1 MRIPN
6 KVHKAIARLRE
17 ERILGVPFTGQKGQ
31 AMIIVLGVLM
41 LLALVPLIVFTEA
54 SQHLPVSVEKQD
66 AQAALSA
73 AQAGVAD
80 FMNNYTHPPA
90 GLPLPYLAYSTPT
103 CTPNPPAPL
112 YYPPNTCANNP
123 TGQAQGAWTPVPNSG
138 PPTNEEVTYT
148 VKLSQTTG
156 EITLISSGEA
166 GTAPTK
172 IVRTVTVQIQQNTLL
187 NYAYF
192 TNTNA
197 ADPQRYNCSAN
208 LLATGQ
214 YNFSILGI
222 LGQYIGGLMAT
233 VLNAIAS
240 ALPYVLNAVWG
251 LIYSQ
256 FYADLGGC
264 IPQVFNGSLHL
275 GLPAIA
281 GGANQAAFDLAQFRC
296 NYTAY
301 QQNIL
306 DGSAPLTGRD
316 AQIEGTTMDSIL
328 DWISGLVTGG
338 GEGSAGDTGDLDGDG
353 GYSGSGYG
361 PDTDDCQVNTFQD
374 VGGVHAYALNPK
386 DISGPIGSNDALYIC
401 GNPQF
406 NSVVR
411 LGVPLGGRAQVPN
424 GWTHFNSSQTSVQAA
439 GITYNVPHLC
449 PSNDQNGTPTFGPPN
464 PSSQPVLQAPVPFPS
479 TMAPV
484 VNAAPA
490 SGNCQYTGPTVFQL
504 NGNTMTVT
512 PLDPNNHSQPGCVGT
527 NVALPPGGLIYV
539 QGDPNVTPVP
549 SSQYPPQPSSVTV
562 NGTGTGPPG
571 TDLPSGNK
579 WQNNSLASDQ
589 CTVNGYTWSN
599 PIQNSVQSEYGA
611 STTGDTC
618 NAGDAIILPSTLQDG
633 YKLTVAAQ
641 NNVVVA
647 GNITYTGSSASS
659 SCDHAPGAPVPGSCA
674 ASLGLLAR
682 NYVLIDHPV
691 NPVSYS
697 LPPFI
702 NNWLNWIANPFGM
715 LLGLLWNQVN
725 AWLSNLSNSL
735 NGLPGFVHTLIMAFI
750 NGIVSTLEGAINGI
764 VSAWTSWWTSTVGA
778 VIYVL
783 EIVLSLVPY
792 VAGNTNAMNT
802 TTVDDEFADSSL
814 DEAGVLNSPD
824 GTWENPGNWTMEGDN
839 DNPINGEGGN
849 ADQNNTSFTGAENWT
864 VTIGSND
871 DEWLGPDGWWISFS
885 YPCNTNGN
893 SWSVSVSWCTAR
905 TWIPNPADAALDILP
920 VDGYMCIS
928 GGGSTCN
935 SSAGGWWMPFPSFE
949 SWRAMTS
956 FTNPLEWVQDAWYG
970 TGDMFT
976 DFFDKVQD
984 GGDGLL
990 DWTAPETPLAPFAAP
1005 GGSQSAWASYTPSNQ
1020 ITNIDAAILAV
1031 HHGFM
1036 LQNYGSGTGR
1046 MLNGCTAGVGNWFS
1060 QLFSA
1065 DTVQTGWS
1073 GSLGNLTVNGSIIQ
1087 NYAEPMGE
1095 RSPAWTAPLSW
1106 CRSGFSSLTYRY
1118 DPTLMWNAPP
1128 FFDQMLGSGGGP
1140 IPLQAT
1146 TNTETAPAVKPN

>member
-112 YYPPNTCANNP
+112 YYPPNTCANI
-123 TGQAQGAWTPVPNSG
+123 TGQPQGAWTPVPNSG

-148 VKLSQTTG
+148 VHLSQKTG

-172 IVRTVTVQIQQNTLL
+172 IVRTVTVQIQQSTLL

-197 ADPQRYNCSAN
+197 ADPQRYNCSPN

-214 YNFSILGI
+214 YNFGILKI

-233 VLNAIAS
+233 VLSAIAS
-240 ALPYVLNAVWG
+240 GLPYVMNVVWG
-251 LIYSQ
+251 LVYSQ
-256 FYADLGGC
+256 FYVDLGGC
-264 IPQVFNGSLHL
+264 MPQVFNGSLNL
-275 GLPAIA
+275 GLPAIP

-301 QQNIL
+301 QQNML
-306 DGSAPLTGRD
+306 DGSAPLAGND
-316 AQIEGTTMDSIL
+316 AKIEGTTMDSIL
-328 DWISGLVTGG
+328 DWITGLVTGTG
-338 GEGSAGDTGDLDGDG
+338 PENLRWDTADFDGDG
-353 GYSGSGYG
+353 GYVGSGYG
-361 PDTDDCQVNTFQD
+361 PDTDDCQVNTFQN

-411 LGVPLGGRAQVPN
+411 LGVPLGGTTQAPN
-424 GWTHFNSSQTSVQAA
+424 GWKHFKSFPTTVNIPVV
-439 GITYNVPHLC
+439 GPKNVPHLC
-449 PSNDQNGTPTFGPPN
+449 PSKDQSGTPTFGPQN

-504 NGNTMTVT
+504 NGSTMAVT
-512 PLDPNNHSQPGCVGT
+512 PLDPNNNSQPNCIGP
-527 NVALPPGGLIYV
+527 NVSIPKGGLIYV
-539 QGDPNVTPVP
+539 KSDPNVTPVP
-549 SSQYPPQPSSVTV
+549 SAHYPPQPSSVTV

-618 NAGDAIILPSTLQDG
+618 NAGDAIILTSTLQDG
-633 YKLTVAAQ
+633 QKLTIAAQ

-647 GNITYTGSSASS
+647 GNITYTGSNGSGTCIHSPVQS
-659 SCDHAPGAPVPGSCA
+659 VPWSCT

-691 NPVSYS
+691 NPVSYQ

-702 NNWLNWIANPFGM
+702 NNWLDWIANPFGM
-715 LLGLLWNQVN
+715 LLKQLWNQVSV
-725 AWLSNLSNSL
+725 WLSNLSNSL
-735 NGLPGFVHTLIMAFI
+735 NHLPGWVHTLIMAFI
-750 NGIVSTLEGAINGI
+750 NGIVYTLENAIGGI
-764 VSAWTSWWTSTVGA
+764 VSYWTSWWTSTIGA
-778 VIYVL
+778 VIKVL
-783 EIVLSLVPY
+783 KIVLSLVPY
-792 VAGNTNAMNT
+792 VNGNTNAMNT
-802 TTVDDEFADSSL
+802 TTKDDEFADSGL
-814 DEAGVLNSPD
+814 DEAGVLNPPD

-849 ADQNNTSFTGAENWT
+849 ADQNNGSFAGAENWT
-864 VTIGSND
+864 ITIGSHD
-871 DEWLGPDGWWISFS
+871 DEWLGGETFS
-885 YPCNTNGN
+885 LSLPCNW
-893 SWSVSVSWCTAR
+893 SWGISWCQETFTNWADVGLDVM
-905 TWIPNPADAALDILP
+905 PA
-920 VDGYMCIS
+920 DGYMCIT
-928 GGGSTCN
+928 G
-935 SSAGGWWMPFPSFE
+935 AGCWWMPFPSFE
-949 SWRAMTS
+949 AWQRSTT
-956 FTNPLEWVQDAWYG
+956 FTNPLEWVTDAMYG

-984 GGDGLL
+984 GGDGLF
-990 DWTAPETPLAPFAAP
+990 DWAAPETPLAPFAAP
-1005 GGSQSAWASYTPSNQ
+1005 GGSQGAWASYTPSKQ
-1020 ITNIDAAILAV
+1020 VTEIDAAILAV

-1046 MLNGCTAGVGNWFS
+1046 MLNDCTAGVANWFS
-1060 QLFSA
+1060 QWFSG
-1065 DTVQTGWS
+1065 DTLQMGWS
-1073 GSLGNLTVNGSIIQ
+1073 GSLGSLIVNGSIMQ

-1095 RSPAWTAPLSW
+1095 RSPAWTAPLSG
-1106 CRSGFSSLTYRY
+1106 CRSGFSSLNYTY
-1118 DPTLMWNAPP
+1118 DPTLMWNPPP
-1128 FFDQMLGSGGGP
+1128 FFNRMLGGGGGP

-1146 TNTETAPAVKPN
+1146 TTTETAPAVKPN